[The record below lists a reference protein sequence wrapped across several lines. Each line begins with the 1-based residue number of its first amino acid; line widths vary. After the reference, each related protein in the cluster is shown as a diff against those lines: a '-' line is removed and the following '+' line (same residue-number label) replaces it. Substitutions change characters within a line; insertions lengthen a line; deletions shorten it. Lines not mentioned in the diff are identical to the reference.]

1 MSNKTTPRFQLP
13 YPGDTAESWW
23 DVFDDFATAVDSTML
38 SLMEANAWTFLALPS
53 ATIESDGGTGY
64 QLRLLADCVMA
75 SRTYQAHL
83 TIDSDVVLALTPQ
96 WLVVVRVPSGAVASA
111 TVALELWQN
120 GVPVNPDYRVLG
132 HINADYSITWWN
144 ASVLSVGDTLR
155 LFTQVATMADDALW
169 ARGLSSDGGTTNNST
184 AVQVYTHRTDASIH
198 RVINDG
204 TVTTT
209 SLWSS
214 DKINTMLAGAGIRRP
229 FVLDILDPTAA
240 PPGSPTVGDRYIL
253 DYSASPV
260 NAGWGVGAAVND
272 IVEYTATGWT
282 HEHAVEGWRAYERAD
297 LVDALFVND
306 GHWQWELQFGGGPL
320 QDAYDK
326 GNEIIIPDGGSPV
339 LITNNHADG
348 HALQVGGSGLRD
360 IYSGG
365 ALAME
370 AVGALALRSTGGE
383 LTLDDT
389 RFAGSLGPAGS
400 LPLTNS
406 GVTDFIFP
414 CSSLVDAINKA
425 YTGPGAIVWSGTT
438 STNAPTEIFIG
449 GVASTR
455 YTLAGVSVT
464 SLSLTAVAFE
474 ATTAAAKVWEIRG
487 VVVLNATG
495 TSSFVRLTPTYS
507 VIDQTD
513 ASGGTNDWAIAM
525 TVDDTD
531 DTVRVTVTGKTGAN
545 IGWAVYSR

>member
-272 IVEYTATGWT
+272 IVQYTATGWT

-389 RFAGSLGPAGS
+389 RYAGGSGPVTS

-406 GVTDFIFP
+406 GVTDFVFP

-438 STNAPTEIFIG
+438 ATASPTEIFLG
-449 GVASTR
+449 GIASTR
-455 YTLAGVSVT
+455 Y
-464 SLSLTAVAFE
+464 SLTTNGTAYFNLTCVARDNVNNDSKVWDVKAVA
-474 ATTAAAKVWEIRG
+474 AVDSTGAAELVA
-487 VVVLNATG
+487 A
-495 TSSFVRLTPTYS
+495 PTYT
-507 VIDQTD
+507 VVA
-513 ASGGTNDWAIAM
+513 ASAGAAGWSLAATVNDPDN
-525 TVDDTD
+525 TF
-531 DTVRVTVTGKTGAN
+531 RLTVTGGGVTIQWVVSN
-545 IGWAVYSR
+545 

>member
-198 RVINDG
+198 RVISDG

-229 FVLDILDPTAA
+229 FVLDILDPTGA

-272 IVEYTATGWT
+272 IVQYTATGWAQ
-282 HEHAVEGWRAYERAD
+282 EHAVEGWRAYERAD

-389 RFAGSLGPAGS
+389 RYAGGSGPVTS

-406 GVTDFIFP
+406 GVTDFVFP

-438 STNAPTEIFIG
+438 ASASPTEIFLG
-449 GVASTR
+449 GIASTR
-455 YTLAGVSVT
+455 YSLTTNGTAYFNLTCVARDNTNNDSKVWDVKAVAAVDSAGNAAIVGTPSYTVIAASAGASGWTLA
-464 SLSLTAVAFE
+464 
-474 ATTAAAKVWEIRG
+474 ATVNDPDNT
-487 VVVLNATG
+487 
-495 TSSFVRLTPTYS
+495 FRL
-507 VIDQTD
+507 
-513 ASGGTNDWAIAM
+513 
-525 TVDDTD
+525 
-531 DTVRVTVTGKTGAN
+531 TVTGGGVTIQWVVSN
-545 IGWAVYSR
+545 